1 LGGKFGMAL
10 GDLVAVAE
18 EIGDEERGHLGNEVL
33 QRGVAGATPTWMTSE
48 RAGQP

>member
-1 LGGKFGMAL
+1 MAL

-33 QRGVAGATPTWMTSE
+33 
-48 RAGQP
+48 

>member
-1 LGGKFGMAL
+1 VL

-33 QRGVAGATPTWMTSE
+33 
-48 RAGQP
+48 